1 MGVWLTGIII
11 LLIAG
16 ILLDGWRRMRQ
27 ARRDSLKMPRSVYK
41 AKPAAQTDE
50 YPSELPN
57 GGARV
62 VGYRRAETEE
72 RTEPKIGAEADLDL
86 DDEAPAPRRAPAH
99 SRPTYEPEPE
109 PEFSSAELEAQYE
122 AEQEDQYESSYEP
135 EYESAPEPEQESP
148 RIPQQVTLNLDESVP
163 MLMESVDEDETP
175 AEPIVAQPAAPKKPA
190 PRTEAPA
197 KPANKAP
204 KAPRMNDPDPDADVI
219 EPEEVLIINVMSPTG
234 TYFQGEAL
242 QEAIFDNGLR
252 YGSMNIFHRYRDARG
267 GGPVQFSL
275 ANMVKPGTFDLDAME
290 SFQTPGVSLFMT
302 LPLEGDSVAAFDL
315 MLDTAKTLAETLGG
329 ELKDENRSVMTRQTM
344 EHDRQRVLEFV
355 RRQLSRVPG

>member
-11 LLIAG
+11 LLIVG

-27 ARRDSLKMPRSVYK
+27 SRRDGLKMPRSVYK
-41 AKPAAQTDE
+41 PQPASQDDF
-50 YPSELPN
+50 PSELPN

-62 VGYRRAETEE
+62 VKYRRAEPEL
-72 RTEPKIGAEADLDL
+72 RTEPKIGTGADLNLGDEADHISEPHTFD
-86 DDEAPAPRRAPAH
+86 
-99 SRPTYEPEPE
+99 EPEPAPELPPEAHPEPQNAVMEE
-109 PEFSSAELEAQYE
+109 PEPKA
-122 AEQEDQYESSYEP
+122 
-135 EYESAPEPEQESP
+135 

-163 MLMESVDEDETP
+163 MLMESVEDDQP
-175 AEPIVAQPAAPKKPA
+175 EPLTAKPEPVAPKTPA
-190 PRTEAPA
+190 PRPEAAA
-197 KPANKAP
+197 KPA
-204 KAPRMNDPDPDADVI
+204 KAPRLNDPDPDADVV
-219 EPEEVLIINVMSPTG
+219 EPEEVLIINVMAPKG

-275 ANMVKPGTFDLDAME
+275 ANMVKPGTFDLDAMD

-315 MLDTAKTLAETLGG
+315 MLDTAKTVADTLGG